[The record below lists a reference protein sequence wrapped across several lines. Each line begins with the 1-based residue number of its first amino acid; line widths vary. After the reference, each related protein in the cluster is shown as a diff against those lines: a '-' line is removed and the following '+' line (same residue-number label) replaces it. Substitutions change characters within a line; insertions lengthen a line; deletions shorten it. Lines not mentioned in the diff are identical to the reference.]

1 MQKKFTHFLLV
12 ISLLISFTT
21 AKAQVIFS
29 ETFDNISGPTAG
41 GAGTY
46 VFPNGWLLA
55 NVDNRTPSGT
65 VAYINDAWERREDFA
80 NNVSDSAAFSTSWY
94 GPAGSADDWMWTPA
108 INLTGTLP
116 ISLSWSAV
124 TYDPDY
130 RDGYEV
136 RIMTVPPTGS
146 TGNIGNMVTSSTV
159 LFSIPEENATWTNRK
174 ASLSAFAGQQVYIGF
189 RNNSTDKFI
198 LLIDNVK
205 VEVEP
210 EYDAQTSK
218 EATYEYQQIPFNQV
232 STIALGA
239 SIKNGGSK
247 AITNVNL
254 KAEIYDSVNTMVYS
268 ALGTSVVNMPAG
280 TESAFTIPS
289 WSPSE
294 PGIYTIKYFPVL
306 DQTDQNP
313 LNDTISKT
321 LHISDSVFARDNG
334 NVVGSLGIGASN
346 GGYLG
351 QSFTINNE
359 VYLTSVTANFTRGY
373 KDEKYA
379 FVLWNTTGTEHKPN
393 VIVASTDTLLY
404 PSTDPLLTTVPIH
417 GGKFLLAP
425 GTYVVTA
432 VEFDSTLA
440 LSQTDQ
446 TFTTGTV
453 WVKWPSI
460 PSGDWANAESF
471 GASFGK
477 SFYLRLN
484 INTASAVPVRLIS
497 FTGAATSEGNKLQ
510 WKVGEQ
516 SGIEKYVIER
526 SNDAIH
532 FESIGSVDAID
543 QTTYTYQFNDA
554 NTSEDIHFYRLK
566 IVENNKDNYSN
577 IIRIE
582 NKSKYKTGLWPLPA
596 KNFVTLQSNN
606 SKLLN
611 TRAILQTIDG
621 KTLSEMVID
630 QLPFKIDISKFAKGM
645 YFLRL
650 SDDSVLK
657 IIKE

>member
-306 DQTDQNP
+306 DQTDQSTI
-313 LNDTISKT
+313 NDTISKIINIT
-321 LHISDSVFARDNG
+321 DSVFARDNG

-554 NTSEDIHFYRLK
+554 NTSEDIHFYRLR

>member
-46 VFPNGWLLA
+46 VFPNGWLLM
-55 NVDNRTPSGT
+55 NVDNRTPNAQ
-65 VAYINDAWERREDFA
+65 VAYVNEAWERRENFKF
-80 NNVSDSAAFSTSWY
+80 NVNDSAAFSTSWY
-94 GPAGSADDWMWTPA
+94 SPAGSADDWMWTPL
-108 INLTGTLP
+108 IGPLP
-116 ISLSWSAV
+116 ANCKLSWDAV
-124 TYDPDY
+124 AYDADY
-130 RDGYEV
+130 PDGYEV
-136 RIMTVPPTGS
+136 RIMTVLPTGG
-146 TGNIGNMVTSSTV
+146 TGVIGNMVTSSTV
-159 LFSIPEENATWTNRK
+159 LFSTTAENSTMTNREV
-174 ASLSAFAGQQVYIGF
+174 SLSSYAGQKVYIGF

-205 VEVEP
+205 VQVETD
-210 EYDAQTSK
+210 YDAQVSK
-218 EATYEYQQIPFNQV
+218 EVAYEYQQIPFNQV

-268 ALGTSVVNMPAG
+268 ALGTSVSNVPAG

-294 PGIYTIKYFPVL
+294 SGIYTIKYFPVL
-306 DQTDQNP
+306 DQTDQSTI
-313 LNDTISKT
+313 NDTISKIINIT
-321 LHISDSVFARDNG
+321 DSVFARDNG

-404 PSTDPLLTTVPIH
+404 PSTDPLLTTVPIY

-440 LSQTDQ
+440 LSQTNQ

-453 WVKWPSI
+453 WVKWPTN
-460 PSGDWANAESF
+460 PLGDWANAESF

-630 QLPFKIDISKFAKGM
+630 QLPFKIDISNFAKGM